1 MSPARLRLGRFSPEP
16 AEHLQAV
23 VGKVLVDGPHRIHA
37 LENNEAIGRWVGR
50 RSVSS
55 YFSREEIGQR
65 LSGLIYGTVIVISVV
80 VAAARAYP
88 HDAGHIAAVV
98 GVTSVVFW
106 LAHVYAHGIAE
117 SVADDQRFSLT
128 RLRRLARREASIVEA
143 AIAPF
148 VALLLAAFGLLST
161 QVAIWLAIGLGLAVL
176 LLQGIIFARMERLGP
191 LATLGVVTANLFLGV
206 VLVGLKLLVSY

>member
-1 MSPARLRLGRFSPEP
+1 M
-16 AEHLQAV
+16 
-23 VGKVLVDGPHRIHA
+23 
-37 LENNEAIGRWVGR
+37 
-50 RSVSS
+50 
-55 YFSREEIGQR
+55 
-65 LSGLIYGTVIVISVV
+65 
-80 VAAARAYP
+80 AAARAYP

-143 AIAPF
+143 AIPPF

-191 LATLGVVTANLFLGV
+191 LATLGVVAANLFLGV

>member
-1 MSPARLRLGRFSPEP
+1 MGGTS
-16 AEHLQAV
+16 
-23 VGKVLVDGPHRIHA
+23 RI
-37 LENNEAIGRWVGR
+37 G
-50 RSVSS
+50 SS

-65 LSGLIYGTVIVISVV
+65 LSGFIYGTVIVISVV

-143 AIAPF
+143 AIPPF

-191 LATLGVVTANLFLGV
+191 LATLGVVAANLFLGV